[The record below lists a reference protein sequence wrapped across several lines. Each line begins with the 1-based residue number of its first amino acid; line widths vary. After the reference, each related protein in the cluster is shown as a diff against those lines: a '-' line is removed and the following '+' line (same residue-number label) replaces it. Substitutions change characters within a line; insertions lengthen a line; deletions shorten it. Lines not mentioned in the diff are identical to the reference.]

1 MAITRLGGANAI
13 SGTIPA
19 ANVATLTSSNLP
31 TGSVIQE
38 VHTTSNP
45 ASGSTT
51 STSYIDTGLSLAITP
66 TQIGTKILAIANIY
80 IAHSPGAA
88 HRRIDFRLI
97 VNADSSDT
105 SLSTQ
110 GYVGNDGTSISFG
123 EDCYTLSDTYTTLS
137 TSVHTFKV
145 QVRKANGTANETT
158 TINYCGYAGNWDDHI
173 QLIEFKG

>member
-13 SGTIPA
+13 SGSI
-19 ANVATLTSSNLP
+19 TSSNLP
-31 TGSVIQE
+31 TGSVLQE

-51 STSYIDTGLSLAITP
+51 SISYIDTGLSLAITP

-88 HRRIDFRLI
+88 HRRIDFRLRL
-97 VNADSSDT
+97 NADGSDT

-110 GYVGNDGTSISFG
+110 GYVGNDGTGISFG
-123 EDCYTLSDTYTTLS
+123 ENCYTLTDTYTTLS

-158 TINYCGYAGNWDDHI
+158 TISYCGYAGNWDDHI

>member
-1 MAITRLGGANAI
+1 MAITRIGGANAI
-13 SGTIPA
+13 SGAI
-19 ANVATLTSSNLP
+19 TSSNLP
-31 TGSVIQE
+31 TGSVLQE

-45 ASGSTT
+45 ATGSTT

-158 TINYCGYAGNWDDHI
+158 TISYCGYAGNWDDHI

>member
-1 MAITRLGGANAI
+1 MALITLNKLA
-13 SGTIPA
+13 
-19 ANVATLTSSNLP
+19 LP
-31 TGSVIQE
+31 TGSVLQE

-45 ASGSTT
+45 AASSTT

-66 TQIGTKILAIANIY
+66 TEIGTKILAIANIY
-80 IAHSPGAA
+80 IAHATGTS

-110 GYVGNDGTSISFG
+110 GYVGNDGTGVSYG
-123 EDCYTLSDTYTTLS
+123 ENCYTLSDTYTTLS

-145 QVRKANGTANETT
+145 QVRKANGTVNETG

>member
-1 MAITRLGGANAI
+1 MALITLNKLA
-13 SGTIPA
+13 
-19 ANVATLTSSNLP
+19 LP
-31 TGSVIQE
+31 TGSVLQE
-38 VHTTSNP
+38 VHTTTNP
-45 ASGSTT
+45 ATALTT
-51 STSYIDTGLSLAITP
+51 SISYIDTGLSLAITP
-66 TQIGTKILAIANIY
+66 TEIGTKILAIANTRIT
-80 IAHSPGAA
+80 HTPGAA

-110 GYVGNDGTSISFG
+110 GYVGNDGTSVSFG

-145 QVRKANGTANETT
+145 QVRKANANGNETG

>member
-1 MAITRLGGANAI
+1 MAITRIGGANAI
-13 SGTIPA
+13 SGAI
-19 ANVATLTSSNLP
+19 TSSNLP